1 VIAPGR
7 PADDTAGVVGSTGGI
22 TAQARTDAARYEPV
36 AVTPRRQAPPVGV
49 DPDTSLGWVR
59 RMLPMVRV
67 RTWLLVVSMVAAV
80 VALGAQVAVPAVLA
94 RAIDEALVD
103 RTRTIGVFVVV
114 LVALAAIRGVTA
126 ATYRYGL
133 YRLAFQVETDLR
145 SVLYRK
151 LTRLSFTFFDTVQSG
166 QVISRANAD
175 IRSVQM
181 FLAVAPLITLSLLSF
196 VLALAVMLSIDIP
209 LTILAVAPMPLVY
222 VLGVALRNRVFPLTW
237 ISQAR
242 LAELATVVDE
252 NVNGVRVVKS
262 FAAEKRQLDELARTA
277 RRVRWA
283 QTVTIDTRAK
293 YAPLMENLPRLG
305 QVAVLGFGG
314 WQVINGSLQI
324 GDLVAFNIYIAMIQ
338 VPFRL
343 LGFVLLLAQRARAS
357 AGRIFEILDA
367 EPDIV
372 DAPDA
377 VDLGEVAGAVA
388 FNDVTFGYTTT
399 DGADGPDVLAGFTLT
414 LAPGETVALVG
425 ATGSGKSTAA
435 RLLPRFYDVRS
446 GSVTVDGHDV
456 RDVQLTSLRH
466 NVGVVLD
473 EPFLFSS
480 SVADNIAYGRPDASR
495 DDIVAA
501 ATAAQADGFI
511 TALPDGYDTVVG
523 ERGFTLSGGQ
533 RQRIAIARTLLA
545 NPPVLVLDDA
555 TSAID
560 VTVESAIHA
569 ALEQLLAGRTT
580 LVIAHRVSTIALA
593 DRVALLDGGAV
604 VATGTHT
611 ELLEREPRYAQVLAA
626 VARHEVERDTID
638 DGGDGDDAGR
648 GAPAAPPPVGVAGG
662 IGGSAGGI
670 AGGLPGGLGGMGGG
684 ML

>member
-1 VIAPGR
+1 MQLSAGTMT
-7 PADDTAGVVGSTGGI
+7 DDTSGVTGTGATTQHHPI
-22 TAQARTDAARYEPV
+22 NI
-36 AVTPRRQAPPVGV
+36 
-49 DPDTSLGWVR
+49 DPDSTKGWIRRLLPLVSVR
-59 RMLPMVRV
+59 R
-67 RTWLLVVSMVAAV
+67 WLLVVSLIAAV
-80 VALGAQVAVPAVLA
+80 VALLAQVAVPAVLA
-94 RAIDEALVD
+94 RAIDDALVD
-103 RTRTIGVFVVV
+103 RAQPIMPFVVV
-114 LVALAAIRGVTA
+114 LLALAAIRAVTA

-133 YRLAFQVETDLR
+133 YRLAYVVETDLR
-145 SVLYRK
+145 SVLYRR
-151 LTRLSFTFFDTVQSG
+151 LTQLSFTFFDKVQSG
-166 QVISRANAD
+166 QIISRANAD

-181 FLAVAPLITLSLLSF
+181 FFAVAPLIALSMLSF
-196 VLALAVMLSIDIP
+196 VMALGVMLSIDVP
-209 LTILAVAPMPLVY
+209 LTLLAVAPMPGVY
-222 VLGVALRNRVFPLTW
+222 LLGVALRNRVFPLSW

-283 QTVTIDTRAK
+283 QTVTVDTRAR

-324 GDLVAFNIYIAMIQ
+324 GDLVAFNIYIALIQ

-367 EPDIV
+367 EPEIV
-372 DAPDA
+372 DADDA
-377 VDLGEVAGAVA
+377 IDLRQATGDLATGSVEFRNVH
-388 FNDVTFGYTTT
+388 FGYSSPDDTE
-399 DGADGPDVLAGFTLT
+399 GPDILAGFSLS
-414 LAPGETVALVG
+414 LAPGERVALVG

-446 GSVTVDGHDV
+446 GAVMVDGHDV
-456 RDVQLTSLRH
+456 RHVQLESLRAS
-466 NVGVVLD
+466 VGVVLD

-480 SVADNIAYGRPDASR
+480 SVADNIAYARPDASR
-495 DDIVAA
+495 ADVEAA
-501 ATAAQADGFI
+501 ATAAQAHQFI
-511 TALPDGYDTVVG
+511 SDLPDGYDTVVG

-545 NPPVLVLDDA
+545 NPPILVLDDA

-560 VTVESAIHA
+560 VSVESAIHR
-569 ALEQLLAGRTT
+569 ALDTLLEGRTT
-580 LVIAHRVSTIALA
+580 LVIAHRVSTITMA
-593 DRVALLDGGAV
+593 DRVALIDGGQV

-611 ELLEREPRYAQVLAA
+611 DLLANEPRYAEVLAS
-626 VARHEVERDTID
+626 VAHMEQNPKPS
-638 DGGDGDDAGR
+638 
-648 GAPAAPPPVGVAGG
+648 APTVA
-662 IGGSAGGI
+662 ILATP
-670 AGGLPGGLGGMGGG
+670 ATPTLGGLPGGL
-684 ML
+684 L